1 MPEIQIYT
9 TNICPYCIMAKRL
22 LDKKGAHY
30 TEINVD
36 AKPGLR
42 EEMMLRTNRRTVP
55 QIYIG
60 DYHVGGFDD
69 LYALEQ
75 QKKLD
80 DLLQK
85 KS

>member
-1 MPEIQIYT
+1 
-9 TNICPYCIMAKRL
+9 MAKRL
-22 LDKKGAHY
+22 LDKKGATY

-36 AKPGLR
+36 NQTGLR
-42 EEMMLRTNRRTVP
+42 EEMMRKTRRRTVP

-60 DYHVGGFDD
+60 DLHVGGFDE

-80 DLLQK
+80 ALLGLV
-85 KS
+85 S

>member
-1 MPEIQIYT
+1 
-9 TNICPYCIMAKRL
+9 MAKRL
-22 LDKKGAHY
+22 LDKKGASY

-36 AKPGLR
+36 GNSLLR
-42 EEMMLRTNRRTVP
+42 DELMQKTNRRTVP

-60 DYHVGGFDD
+60 ELHIGGFDE

-80 DLLQK
+80 DLLFPK
-85 KS
+85 IVLS

>member
-1 MPEIQIYT
+1 MPEILIYT
-9 TNICPYCIMAKRL
+9 TTICPYCIMAKRL
-22 LDKKGAHY
+22 LDKKGAPY

-36 AKPGLR
+36 SKPGLR
-42 EEMMLRTNRRTVP
+42 EEMMQKTRRRTVP

-60 DYHVGGFDD
+60 DLHVGGFDD

-80 DLLQK
+80 ALLI
-85 KS
+85 

>member
-1 MPEIQIYT
+1 
-9 TNICPYCIMAKRL
+9 MAKRL
-22 LDKKGAHY
+22 LDKKGVSY

-36 AKPGLR
+36 GNPQLR
-42 EEMMLRTNRRTVP
+42 EDMMRLTKRRTVP

-60 DYHVGGFDD
+60 ELHVGGFDE

-80 DLLQK
+80 GLLQQA
-85 KS
+85 